1 LSSPGER
8 CDFSAATLPEQIA
21 TVLCR
26 LAMLNGFAQSRRRTR
41 CGFAAEVSWLVALLT
56 LAVGCDMTTFTAHS
70 SAKLFRRASVAFD
83 EQPDYELAREAA
95 PALILQLEGVLR
107 VVPDDRDLLFSA
119 SKSWASYAF
128 GFIED
133 DMQAAEARGDL
144 EEADRARARARRMY
158 LRARDLGL
166 ELLEQMAPG
175 AKAAAKAGP
184 DSLAKFARAEFD
196 DSEDAP
202 ALLWTG
208 NAWGAAIDISRDDPT
223 LLADKE
229 LARVLV
235 ERSVELDESYQFAS
249 GHTFLGYD
257 RAILGPALG
266 GDPEEGKKHFERA
279 LSLTKRKALLVQL
292 NYARSYAAQTQ
303 SRDLYVSLLNEI
315 ITTPDDA
322 GASRLANEVARRR
335 ARRLL
340 EHVDELFPP
349 ALTPEQPV
357 AAQHEA
363 QPPR

>member
-1 LSSPGER
+1 
-8 CDFSAATLPEQIA
+8 
-21 TVLCR
+21 
-26 LAMLNGFAQSRRRTR
+26 MLNGFAQNTRRTR
-41 CGFAAEVSWLVALLT
+41 CGFSAEVSWLVALLT

-133 DMQAAEARGDL
+133 DMHAAEARGDL
-144 EEADRARARARRMY
+144 EEADRVRARARRMY

-175 AKAAAKAGP
+175 SRAAAKAGP
-184 DSLAKFARAEFD
+184 ESLAKFVKAEFEAA
-196 DSEDAP
+196 EDAP

-208 NAWGAAIDISRDDPT
+208 YPWGAAIDISRDDPA

-235 ERSVELDESYQFAS
+235 ERSVELDEAYLFAA

-257 RAILGPALG
+257 RAILSPALG
-266 GDPEEGKKHFERA
+266 GDPEAGKKHFERA

-303 SRDLYVSLLNEI
+303 RRDLYVSLLNEVVAA
-315 ITTPDDA
+315 PDDDA
-322 GASRLANEVARRR
+322 GRGRLANEVARRR

-340 EHVDELFPP
+340 EHLDELFPP

-357 AAQHEA
+357 AVQHE
-363 QPPR
+363 PLPSR

>member
-1 LSSPGER
+1 
-8 CDFSAATLPEQIA
+8 LPEQVA
-21 TVLCR
+21 TVLCKQ
-26 LAMLNGFAQSRRRTR
+26 AMLKRFAQSARRTR
-41 CGFAAEVSWLVALLT
+41 CGLSVDVPLLAALLT
-56 LAVGCDMTTFTAHS
+56 FAVGCDMTTFTAHS

-107 VVPDDRDLLFSA
+107 VVPDDRDLLFST

-128 GFIED
+128 GFVED
-133 DMQAAEARGDL
+133 DLQAAEARGDL
-144 EEADRARARARRMY
+144 EEADRLRARARRMY

-175 AKAAAKAGP
+175 AQAAAKAGP
-184 DSLAKFARAEFD
+184 ESLAKFASAEFD
-196 DSEDAP
+196 DAEDAP

-249 GHTFLGYD
+249 GHAFLGYD
-257 RAILGPALG
+257 RAILSPALG
-266 GDPEEGKKHFERA
+266 GEPEEGKKHFERA
-279 LSLTKRKALLVQL
+279 LWLTKRKALLVQL

-303 SRDLYVSLLNEI
+303 RRDLYVSLLNEI
-315 ITTPDDA
+315 VTTPDDDA
-322 GASRLANEVARRR
+322 GPSRLANEVARRR

-357 AAQHEA
+357 AVQRKP
-363 QPPR
+363 QPSP